1 MATKKQV
8 IIKEYL
14 KNYELHYYELE
25 GSIEEIIK
33 KFQNLKDAHP
43 DKKLNIEYA
52 CGYEDERYLKAY
64 YFRPETEDEKLAR
77 KYEEQTSRE
86 NQIRYAK
93 SLLKRLGAE

>member
-43 DKKLNIEYA
+43 DKKLNIEYV

-64 YFRPETEDEKLAR
+64 YFRPQTEDEKLAEKEEIAKHKKAQIEYAR
-77 KYEEQTSRE
+77 K
-86 NQIRYAK
+86 
-93 SLLKRLGAE
+93 LLKDWGA